1 MAKSSK
7 DNNIKYGEE
16 SKDTKDVKKVGH
28 RSADLLEGREEEIPG
43 EERKR
48 QEGEVSKS
56 YVGPRTG
63 AIQCI
68 GYLLSPC

>member
-1 MAKSSK
+1 MGLKK
-7 DNNIKYGEE
+7 ERFR
-16 SKDTKDVKKVGH
+16 KDV
-28 RSADLLEGREEEIPG
+28 SSDDLLEGREEEIPG

-48 QEGEVSKS
+48 QEGEGSKS